1 MLLAL
6 PAYRNIRPSPPNVGR
21 QSCTSYFCRLMVSF
35 FAHQLLAGR
44 GITTAVGL
52 RTFVLFYELPGT
64 RVYRFFPFLV
74 FRLFFSLVF
83 SSIFLESLSW
93 IPTVSHHHTGDKIV
107 HPPPPG
113 RIFALVFPAK
123 GVQAR
128 SVASMGRSQRYLL
141 SKATGFVVDVVPPC
155 FGYDRLGNSSHP
167 GACVTSSVGKRYCF
181 IPVVFFT
188 SSTHFCFLL

>member
-107 HPPPPG
+107 HPPRPDEFSRWFSRRRECKRGALHPWEGLSDIFFPKPPVS
-113 RIFALVFPAK
+113 LW
-123 GVQAR
+123 
-128 SVASMGRSQRYLL
+128 
-141 SKATGFVVDVVPPC
+141 
-155 FGYDRLGNSSHP
+155 
-167 GACVTSSVGKRYCF
+167 TSSPLALATTASEIRLTRGRV
-181 IPVVFFT
+181 
-188 SSTHFCFLL
+188 